1 MSCIY
6 GNLLQEPHSHS
17 IIESFM
23 MFLVDNGAIILIQ
36 FTSVLLDLCIALVTR
51 RVGTV
56 WDRFEVQ

>member
-1 MSCIY
+1 
-6 GNLLQEPHSHS
+6 
-17 IIESFM
+17 M
-23 MFLVDNGAIILIQ
+23 MFLVDNGAIIFIH